1 MNSLSWLIYA
11 ANVAQSLSGF
21 LVFITTVFALGAIVA
36 CIVALVHMDEQ
47 PNYRQL
53 SEPDLTLRRKR
64 KVAAFKLSC
73 ALFAVMTITGITTS
87 LIPSRQTVL
96 LIAAS
101 EIGERALTHQRVQDV
116 VDPSINLLQTLIQ
129 QQTQQIQQQMQPQ
142 PAGRV
147 GR

>member
-1 MNSLSWLIYA
+1 MNSLSWLIYV
-11 ANVAQSLSGF
+11 ANVAESLSGF
-21 LVFITTVFALGAIVA
+21 LAFITIVFALGAIPV

-73 ALFAVMTITGITTS
+73 ALFAAMTIVGITTS
-87 LIPSRQTVL
+87 LIPNRQTVL

-101 EIGERALTHQRVQDV
+101 EIGERVMTHQLVQDV
-116 VDPSINLLQTLIQ
+116 VDPSINLLQTWIQ
-129 QQTQQIQQQMQPQ
+129 QQTQQIQQQMQPR
-142 PAGRV
+142 AVR
-147 GR
+147 